1 MERLVLHIEV
11 PEFNVDG
18 TQEAADEWND
28 GNILPIVTEEWMRD
42 DVIVVANDIPGE
54 KNMNS
59 DFAIHALVGRIIG
72 AEIVREAS
80 NQDTEAPYAGQA
92 RAAGGT

>member
-42 DVIVVANDIPGE
+42 DVIVVARPRT
-54 KNMNS
+54 
-59 DFAIHALVGRIIG
+59 LVKR
-72 AEIVREAS
+72 EQREA
-80 NQDTEAPYAGQA
+80 
-92 RAAGGT
+92 RKR

>member
-1 MERLVLHIEV
+1 MSGPNSSRLVLEIEV

-18 TQEAADEWND
+18 AQEAADEWYD
-28 GNILPIVTEEWMRD
+28 GDILPIVTEEWMRD

-59 DFAIHALVGRIIG
+59 DFEIHALVGRIVG
-72 AEIVREAS
+72 ARIA
-80 NQDTEAPYAGQA
+80 T
-92 RAAGGT
+92 